1 MDKKNG
7 GIKSEII
14 SLAKEVKGT
23 RNRFVQFVQQ
33 TIIDKGYE
41 DLLLDSEFVKKL
53 EEINDGFKY
62 AVVFF
67 QDPIEFNIREYFLD
81 KDGNLIIGEDEL
93 DEIPIGRTA
102 RYEFAKMIE
111 KEGNIDI
118 AKRIYRSIID
128 QGEDSVAKFIDRYKE
143 HEAVKEEDI
152 RVSTY
157 YKSKYS
163 YYMCKVK
170 NGEKLSEEEKEEVNR
185 LIKDDAKRIRELL
198 DEGADIKFVI
208 SILGEETTIEKLERE
223 ILPNIKTND
232 QRGYREKTKAKDPK
246 SKVMTPKERLEL
258 YKSLGDI
265 QIVTLGKKELE
276 GYVLFTYDNLT
287 IAERFFYINREKE
300 MVEPISHGATYFVH
314 NAAKIDLERI
324 SKNELFKAKNRV
336 KENREGEKLID
347 IAVHKEEGPKVKRP
361 YAQRVKDKYKAM
373 DGIEI
378 DAKTGEIIKKA
389 KRSRTNKK
397 SIPRKT
403 ENELT
408 SETEKEE
415 IQHQEE
421 PVSPAERTEEHTFSS
436 EESEVPVE
444 RVSSTEENEEP
455 EERVS
460 STEETQGQKEP
471 IDEDQISE
479 ETTEEVSGN
488 NLEDDTNP
496 TYSSKVI
503 EMINI
508 TEQISQIDVEIENLN
523 AEMKELQQL
532 EEELNKEIENT
543 RTEIGTRIKKDLSKK
558 DALETISLAIKTLE
572 DRKRKLDSIRD
583 KKREIAKR
591 NEEQKQS
598 RKELEEKF
606 YDIMN
611 GEGR

>member
-7 GIKSEII
+7 GIQSGII

-33 TIIDKGYE
+33 KIIDKGYE

-208 SILGEETTIEKLERE
+208 SILGEETTIDKLERE

-408 SETEKEE
+408 SKTEKEE

-421 PVSPAERTEEHTFSS
+421 P
-436 EESEVPVE
+436 
-444 RVSSTEENEEP
+444 
-455 EERVS
+455 EERAS
-460 STEETQGQKEP
+460 STEETQEQKEP
-471 IDEDQISE
+471 IDENQISE
-479 ETTEEVSGN
+479 ETTEESTEEVSGN

-496 TYSSKVI
+496 IYSSKVI

-572 DRKRKLDSIRD
+572 DRKRKFDSIRD

>member
-7 GIKSEII
+7 GIQSGII

-33 TIIDKGYE
+33 KIIDKGYE

-208 SILGEETTIEKLERE
+208 SILGEETTIDKLERE

-408 SETEKEE
+408 SKTEKEE

-421 PVSPAERTEEHTFSS
+421 P
-436 EESEVPVE
+436 
-444 RVSSTEENEEP
+444 
-455 EERVS
+455 EERAS
-460 STEETQGQKEP
+460 STEETQEQKEP
-471 IDEDQISE
+471 IDENQISE
-479 ETTEEVSGN
+479 ETTEESTEEVSGN

-496 TYSSKVI
+496 IYSSKVI

-572 DRKRKLDSIRD
+572 DRKRKFDSIRD

-611 GEGR
+611 EEGR